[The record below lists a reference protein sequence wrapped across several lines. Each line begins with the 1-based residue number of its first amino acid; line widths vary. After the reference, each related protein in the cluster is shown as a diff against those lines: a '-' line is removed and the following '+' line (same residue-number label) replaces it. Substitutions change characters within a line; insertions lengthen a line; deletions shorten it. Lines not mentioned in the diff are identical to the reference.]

1 MSVGAVLALLSEV
14 IVNLP
19 AAITTGREVIQ
30 LVNDGYA
37 RLSEAI
43 GDREVTREE
52 INTLVARIVANSAA
66 VQAID

>member
-30 LVNDGYA
+30 LVNDSYA

-43 GDREVTREE
+43 GNREVTREE
-52 INTLVARIVANSAA
+52 INSLVAQIVASSAA

>member
-1 MSVGAVLALLSEV
+1 MSAAAVIALLSEV

-30 LVNDGYA
+30 LVNDGY
-37 RLSEAI
+37 RQLQEAI
-43 GDREVTREE
+43 GDREVTAEE
-52 INTLVARIVANSAA
+52 INALVAKIVANSLA